1 MNWCLLL
8 MNQSLCQ
15 QNHILFGGRKEA
27 HNCQMTWGHQP
38 CRAAWVTHSG
48 PSRLCWK
55 TPDLQLKSHQ
65 SEIRVHST
73 QSVPRDYGG
82 ICFHFFFLLC
92 SFCVEAWGELLSNLT
107 NFWSALA
114 SWKSSFV
121 GGLDVSPLNI
131 PWAPARQMTQGDA
144 SGGGSLGSPVHLTI
158 FWVGGKASSL
168 QSWAASRPRTPMGL
182 TQMPLSHSYLRILQT
197 LPVCQAVSR
206 PPGEERGGVT
216 EKSSGLIW
224 LVPPFPLP
232 TDHNDRLPSSSQDL
246 LRPPSHFTH

>member
-1 MNWCLLL
+1 

-82 ICFHFFFLLC
+82 ICFHFFFPSLFFLCRGMGRTVIQLDKLLVRF
-92 SFCVEAWGELLSNLT
+92 S
-107 NFWSALA
+107 
-114 SWKSSFV
+114 K
-121 GGLDVSPLNI
+121 
-131 PWAPARQMTQGDA
+131 
-144 SGGGSLGSPVHLTI
+144 
-158 FWVGGKASSL
+158 
-168 QSWAASRPRTPMGL
+168 
-182 TQMPLSHSYLRILQT
+182 LRIL
-197 LPVCQAVSR
+197 VCGWLGCQPFEYPLGPSKANDS
-206 PPGEERGGVT
+206 GGCIWGRQ
-216 EKSSGLIW
+216 SG
-224 LVPPFPLP
+224 F
-232 TDHNDRLPSSSQDL
+232 SCASYYL
-246 LRPPSHFTH
+246 LSEG